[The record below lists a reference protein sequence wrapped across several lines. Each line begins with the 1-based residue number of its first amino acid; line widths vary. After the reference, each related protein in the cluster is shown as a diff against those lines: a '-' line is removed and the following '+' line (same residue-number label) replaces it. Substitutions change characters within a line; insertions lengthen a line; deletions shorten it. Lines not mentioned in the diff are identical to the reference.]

1 MDGRTDGQTDRQ
13 ADRKRDRIEAKQHS
27 SCRNVANKEF
37 GHDLGVLWS
46 RACGV
51 LFCCF
56 RNLEEPQKNHHY
68 ARAFR
73 LSTSG
78 R

>member
-1 MDGRTDGQTDRQ
+1 MGGRTDGQTDRQ

-27 SCRNVANKEF
+27 SCRNVAIKEF

-51 LFCCF
+51 LDCF
-56 RNLEEPQKNHHY
+56 TDLVYRYYKVSLVP
-68 ARAFR
+68 
-73 LSTSG
+73 SP
-78 R
+78 